1 MGKNSAPTL
10 MSEPVIFGLSFV
22 AFIPVFALVYCAI
35 GAGNFSGE
43 PSGFV
48 DFFYFSAVTATTL
61 GYGDISPKSELARF
75 LVSLEVLLGVA
86 CAGLFLNACS
96 YRLSARSAAEEKAKN
111 EVALRAERYES
122 NKATLLSH
130 HAIVNFRLERYAI
143 RLWLLTVPPERRGGY
158 SLEKT
163 IGLNGQTAHDFQ
175 FRDLRFLHMET
186 LLARDAFRASIVNY
200 YFKDLSLFAESLR
213 DLVRFSQL
221 GDWPKLH
228 KDCLEFLHS
237 IEHLDYSESI
247 MKFEEMGQKD
257 KSLANQ
263 VFSLIESASE
273 VLPEVKGSHMLD
285 SYVCL
290 FYLAKKSVVFCRE
303 YLETVDDVLASSC
316 PE

>member
-1 MGKNSAPTL
+1 MRKNSAPTL
-10 MSEPVIFGLSFV
+10 MAEPVIFGLSFV
-22 AFIPVFALVYCAI
+22 ALIPIFALVYCVI
-35 GAGNFSGE
+35 GVRDFSGE
-43 PSGFV
+43 PSGFL

-61 GYGDISPKSELARF
+61 GYGDISPKSEIARS

-96 YRLSARSAAEEKAKN
+96 YRLSARSAAEEKAVN
-111 EVALRAERYES
+111 EVALRRDRYEA
-122 NKATLLSH
+122 NKAILLNH
-130 HAIVNFRLERYAI
+130 HAIVKFRLERYAV
-143 RLWLLTVPPERRGGY
+143 RLWLLTVPPDRRADY
-158 SLEKT
+158 SLDKT
-163 IGLNGQTAHDFQ
+163 IGLNGEVANDFH

-186 LLARDAFRASIVNY
+186 LLARDAFRASAAKY
-200 YFKDLSLFAESLR
+200 YFEDLNRFADSLR

-247 MKFEEMGQKD
+247 MKFEEMGRKD
-257 KSLANQ
+257 NSIANM
-263 VFSLIESASE
+263 VFSQMESAPE
-273 VLPEVKGSHMLD
+273 VLPEVTGSHMLD

-303 YLETVDDVLASSC
+303 YLETVDDVLDSLC